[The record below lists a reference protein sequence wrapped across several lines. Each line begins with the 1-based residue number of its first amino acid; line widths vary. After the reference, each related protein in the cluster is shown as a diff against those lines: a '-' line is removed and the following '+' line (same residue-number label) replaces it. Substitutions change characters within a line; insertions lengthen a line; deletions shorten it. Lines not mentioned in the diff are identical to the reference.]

1 MVKEMLS
8 TADLAAALNIGRE
21 AARRLMMTTRGVVTL
36 PPLGGKGNNKTRRM
50 PRAVLE
56 SLLSRRGTTGNGGV
70 SRVSRD
76 R

>member
-1 MVKEMLS
+1 MLS

-36 PPLGGKGNNKTRRM
+36 PSFNGTGANKTRRM

-56 SLLSRRGTTGNGGV
+56 ALLAKRR
-70 SRVSRD
+70 
-76 R
+76 